1 MILVPSDTKH
11 DTTLFFF
18 PIPTEKQNKN
28 RTQVKYFEVCLEFLV
43 HLTNFFSSEYFIV
56 LWKNFNLL
64 ISGLS
69 GTW

>member
-56 LWKNFNLL
+56 L
-64 ISGLS
+64 
-69 GTW
+69 